1 MNEVVIVVN
10 NGDNLDNLIDTA
22 IEIVKIKTVSYALMT
37 FNQCKLFVQKDST
50 IESINADYKQRRL
63 RQQS

>member
-10 NGDNLDNLIDTA
+10 NGDNLDDLIVTA
-22 IEIVKIKTVSYALMT
+22 IEIVKIETVSYALMT
-37 FNQCKLFVQKDST
+37 INQCKLFVQKDST

>member
-10 NGDNLDNLIDTA
+10 NGYNLDDLIVTA
-22 IEIVKIKTVSYALMT
+22 IEIVKIETVSYALMT

-63 RQQS
+63 RQQC

>member
-10 NGDNLDNLIDTA
+10 NGDNLDNLIDT

-37 FNQCKLFVQKDST
+37 INGCKLFVQKDST

>member
-37 FNQCKLFVQKDST
+37 INGCKLFVQKDST